1 MYTIRALIRDELSAL
16 GPLWD
21 RAGLPWRP
29 HGRDR
34 LANLISLWER
44 DADEFIG
51 AFAGDVLV
59 GAVVA
64 SHDRR
69 RGWINRLAVD
79 PAHRHRGVGR
89 QLIAAAE
96 STLRAR
102 GLTVIAALIEQDNAP
117 SRALF
122 ADMGYVHMPEVLYYS
137 KRESPDA

>member
-1 MYTIRALIRDELSAL
+1 MYTIRALTRDELSAL

-29 HGRDR
+29 QGRDR
-34 LANLISLWER
+34 LANLIALWER
-44 DADEFIG
+44 DAGEFIG

-79 PAHRHRGVGR
+79 PAHRHRGIGR

-122 ADMGYVHMPEVLYYS
+122 AEMRYVHMPEVLYYS

>member
-1 MYTIRALIRDELSAL
+1 MYTIRALTRDELSAL

-29 HGRDR
+29 QGRDR
-34 LANLISLWER
+34 LANLIALWER
-44 DADEFIG
+44 DAGEFIG

-79 PAHRHRGVGR
+79 PAHRHRGIGR

-122 ADMGYVHMPEVLYYS
+122 AEMGYVHMPEVLYYS

>member
-1 MYTIRALIRDELSAL
+1 MYTIRALTRDELSAL

-29 HGRDR
+29 QGRDR
-34 LANLISLWER
+34 LANLIALWER
-44 DADEFIG
+44 DAGEFIG
-51 AFAGDVLV
+51 AFADERLV

-79 PAHRHRGVGR
+79 PSHRHRGVGR

-122 ADMGYVHMPEVLYYS
+122 AAMGYVHMPEVLYYS